1 MKLLTTS
8 IFGAFLGFTLL
19 NLAGCPDRTISTV
32 DPQQGRVEYKDIPV
46 TVNRDIDILFIID
59 DSPSMNDK
67 QANLQANFGN
77 FIDVLQ
83 TIPGGLPNVHIG
95 VATSD
100 VGSTGQN
107 GPGPQVGSGTG
118 SCSGAGKAGTLQ
130 LGMATGAV
138 TGLYISDVQ
147 PQDQTAPRAINYD
160 STMTLAQVFGLM
172 ARVGA
177 KGCGFEQHIEAA
189 KRALSPTNPANQGA
203 APFLRASAYLA
214 IIFIADEDDCSL
226 KDANGFFG
234 PESAALGALQS
245 FRCTRFGV
253 TCDTGGADP
262 TAMNQVG
269 AKDLCHPNDNSTFLA
284 KVADYAAFFKAL
296 KADPQS
302 VIVAGII
309 GTSTPFQVE
318 LRAPQGSTTQIPA
331 LAHSCNYQGA
341 TGPEVA
347 DPPTRIQFLLD
358 QFPGR
363 STFTTICQQNL
374 TDGLQLIAQLLKTVI
389 GDPCIEGNLADV
401 DPVTPGD
408 QFDCAVSFVTDQG
421 KPTQKETVVPKCDNA
436 TTPASSSNKPCWHLD
451 VDMPNCPNSDHLKL
465 KVEGQ
470 DSAAPNTHIIANCVT
485 TATP

>member
-1 MKLLTTS
+1 MKLLSSSVFATMLIAS
-8 IFGAFLGFTLL
+8 M
-19 NLAGCPDRTISTV
+19 AGCPDRTISTV

-46 TVNRDIDILFIID
+46 TVNRDIDILFVID

-77 FIDVLQ
+77 FIDVLT

-100 VGSTGQN
+100 VGSTGQS
-107 GPGPQVGSGTG
+107 GPGPTVGSGRG

-130 LGMATGAV
+130 LGMATGNV
-138 TGLYISDVQ
+138 TGTYLSDIQ
-147 PQDQTAPRAINYD
+147 PQDQTAPRVTNY
-160 STMTLAQVFGLM
+160 TAGMTLSQVFGLM

-177 KGCGFEQHIEAA
+177 DGCGFEQHIEGA
-189 KRALSPTNPANQGA
+189 KRALSPTNPSNQGA
-203 APFLRASAYLA
+203 SPFLRANAYLA

-234 PESAALGALQS
+234 PESPALGALQS
-245 FRCTRFGV
+245 FRCTRFGI
-253 TCDTGGADP
+253 TCDTGGADSN
-262 TAMNQVG
+262 AMNQVG
-269 AKDLCHPNDNSTFLA
+269 AKDMCHPNDNSQFLA
-284 KVADYAAFFKAL
+284 KVADYAEFFKKL
-296 KADPQS
+296 KADPQN

-309 GTSTPFQVE
+309 GNATPVQTE

-341 TGPEVA
+341 DGNEVA
-347 DPPTRIQFLLD
+347 DPAVRIQFLLD

-389 GDPCIEGNLADV
+389 GDPCIEGDLADV
-401 DPVTPGD
+401 DPTTAGD
-408 QFDCAVSFVTDQG
+408 QFDCAVSFVQDQG
-421 KPTQKETVVPKCDNA
+421 KPTQHETVVPACDG
-436 TTPASSSNKPCWHLD
+436 SLSNKPCWHLVSD
-451 VDMPNCPNSDHLKL
+451 TVNCHNGLHLTL

-470 DSAAPNTHIIANCVT
+470 DSAPQNTHIIANCVT
-485 TATP
+485 KGG